1 MACIACTVVVE
12 DEQEHTPEA
21 LVALFAKLGLI
32 PLEAANAT
40 EAIERL
46 NRETDIICLDLMLP
60 DRSGVEILQYVRQQ
74 NLTAKVAVISGA
86 NEPSLLA
93 QVTGLRPD
101 AIFGKP
107 LDLEDFLD
115 WLNSVGIRT
124 GRKLRPETLRR
135 ASA

>member
-1 MACIACTVVVE
+1 MANRILVVE
-12 DEQEHTPEA
+12 DERNTRRA

-60 DRSGVEILQYVRQQ
+60 DRSGVEVLQYVRQQ
-74 NLTAKVAVISGA
+74 KLSAKVAVISGA

-93 QVTGLRPD
+93 QVTALRPD

-115 WLNSVGIRT
+115 WLNSVGIQT